1 MKHDK
6 ENENAKR
13 LDSKKNDDVVSNNN
27 RENVD
32 FDSSF
37 K

>member
-13 LDSKKNDDVVSNNN
+13 LNFNKNDDVVSNNN
-27 RENVD
+27 RKNVD
-32 FDSSF
+32 LDSSF